1 MAALSRFARC
11 NLHLAPKPR
20 RTKVER
26 VRLSSALSRFC
37 LTLIVLLI
45 GCHSAMDSPIGGSN
59 TIVIAH
65 RGFSFAAPE
74 HTFAAYD
81 QAIEAGA
88 DYIEQ
93 DVQRTKDGVLVVLH
107 DATVDRTLRGDPAS
121 CSGGIGD
128 HTLAELKS
136 CSAGRWFIDT
146 FPTRARA
153 EYASLRIP
161 TLLEVLQ
168 RYKNTARFYIET
180 KDPDKYPGIEREI
193 VEMLRVEGLLTP
205 LPDIAPRVY
214 IQSFSEASLREFK
227 ALEPS
232 LPLIRLTPRVGSST
246 LAVMLDAI
254 RGYAFGIGPH
264 VDDVDDALVST
275 VHARCMVLHP
285 YTADSRSDIASLI
298 ALGVDGLFT
307 NRPDIARQAIGSA
320 HDPLLLPN
328 RCSR

>member
-1 MAALSRFARC
+1 MFVALAA
-11 NLHLAPKPR
+11 
-20 RTKVER
+20 
-26 VRLSSALSRFC
+26 
-37 LTLIVLLI
+37 
-45 GCHSAMDSPIGGSN
+45 CHSAVNPPLPGATNAI
-59 TIVIAH
+59 IIAH
-65 RGFSFAAPE
+65 RGFSYAAPE

-121 CSGGIGD
+121 CSGAVGD

-136 CSAGRWFIDT
+136 CSAGRWFINT
-146 FPTRARA
+146 YPTRARA

-168 RYKNTARFYIET
+168 RYKSTARFYIET

-193 VEMLRVEGLLTP
+193 VAMLRAEGLLAP
-205 LPDIAPRVY
+205 FSDIAPRVY

-246 LAVMLDAI
+246 LTVMVDAI
-254 RGYAFGIGPH
+254 RDYAFGIGPH
-264 VDDVDDALVST
+264 IEDVDDALVSA
-275 VHARCMVLHP
+275 VHARCMVIHA
-285 YTADSRSDIASLI
+285 YTAESLSDVTSLV
-298 ALGVDGLFT
+298 AVGVDGLFT
-307 NRPDIARQAIGSA
+307 DRPDIARRAIGST
-320 HDPLLLPN
+320 PGSLLFPS
-328 RCSR
+328 RCGR

>member
-1 MAALSRFARC
+1 MAALLIFGNATHGKFC
-11 NLHLAPKPR
+11 VVTTLWLFLG
-20 RTKVER
+20 RT
-26 VRLSSALSRFC
+26 LFLIAFCACSSS
-37 LTLIVLLI
+37 VN
-45 GCHSAMDSPIGGSN
+45 SPIGAGN

-65 RGFSFAAPE
+65 RGFSYAAPE

-107 DATVDRTLRGDPAS
+107 DATVDRTLRGDPRS
-121 CSGGIGD
+121 CSGAVGD

-146 FPTRARA
+146 FPTRARG
-153 EYASLRIP
+153 EYASLRVP
-161 TLLEVLQ
+161 TLLEILQ
-168 RYKNTARFYIET
+168 RYRNSARFYIET
-180 KDPDKYPGIEREI
+180 KDPGKYPGIEREI
-193 VEMLRVEGLLTP
+193 VEMLRAEGLLTP
-205 LPDIAPRVY
+205 IPDSAPRVY

-227 ALEPS
+227 ALEPL

-246 LAVMLDAI
+246 LTVMVDAI
-254 RGYAFGIGPH
+254 RDYAFGIGPH
-264 VDDVDDALVST
+264 VDDVDDALVSA

-285 YTADSRSDIASLI
+285 YTAESLADVVSLV

-307 NRPDIARQAIGSA
+307 DRPDIARHAIGSP
-320 HDPLLLPN
+320 HNGLLFPN